1 MKILK
6 ADELFSKFPN
16 AFDTVS
22 DDVKEKLLKYL
33 ETKVIHTQK
42 KC

>member
-6 ADELFSKFPN
+6 ADEIFSKFSN

-33 ETKVIHTQK
+33 EAKVIHT
-42 KC
+42 